1 MTQQLPKNFSFPGFV
16 RLIRIQN
23 LLIIVLTQYLTALYL
38 LEEIHVFNL
47 ELFLLSLS
55 TVFLAA
61 AGYII
66 NDYYDVK
73 IDYINKPDKVI
84 VGKIIKR
91 RMVLFWHTFLNFSA
105 IIIGVFLDW
114 KIGAVHF
121 ASAFMLWLYSNQLKR
136 LPFIG
141 NLIVATLTGLSISIV
156 SLYFGQKP
164 ILVHTYALFAFSI
177 SLIREIVKDMEDWQG
192 DANFG
197 CKTLPIIWGIRKTKL
212 LLYLLISLFYF
223 LIFYMTQFLE
233 NDILYFY
240 FSGLTLFVIYFI
252 HRLRLADTI
261 KDFHFLSNFCKVI
274 MLSGILSMLF
284 FGGN

>member
-16 RLIRIQN
+16 KLIRIQN
-23 LLIIVLTQYLTALYL
+23 LLIIVFTQYLTALFL
-38 LEEIHVFNL
+38 LDGIHIFNL

-84 VGKIIKR
+84 VGRVIKR
-91 RMVLFWHTFLNFSA
+91 RIVLFWHTFLNFAA
-105 IIIGVFLDW
+105 IIIGTFLDW
-114 KIGAVHF
+114 KIGAIHF
-121 ASAFMLWLYSNQLKR
+121 TAAFMLWLYSNQLKR
-136 LPFIG
+136 LPLIG
-141 NLIVATLTGLSISIV
+141 NFIVAGLTGLSISII

-164 ILVHTYALFAFSI
+164 ILVHTYALFAFAI
-177 SLIREIVKDMEDWQG
+177 SFIREIVKDMEDWKG

-212 LLYLLISLFYF
+212 LLYILISLFYF

-252 HRLRLADTI
+252 HKLSLADTI
-261 KDFHFLSNFCKVI
+261 RQYHFLSNFCKII

-284 FGGN
+284 F

>member
-1 MTQQLPKNFSFPGFV
+1 MPKNFSFPGFV
-16 RLIRIQN
+16 KLIRVQN

-38 LEEIHVFNL
+38 LQGIHILDL
-47 ELFLLSLS
+47 ELFLLSFS
-55 TVFLAA
+55 TVLLAA

-73 IDYINKPDKVI
+73 IDYINKPEKVI
-84 VGKIIKR
+84 VGKVLKR
-91 RMVLFWHTFLNFSA
+91 RVVLFWHTFLNFTA
-105 IIIGVFLDW
+105 IIIGTFLDW
-114 KIGAVHF
+114 KIGAIHF

-141 NLIVATLTGLSISIV
+141 NFIVALLTGLSISIIT
-156 SLYFGQKP
+156 LYFGQKP
-164 ILVHTYALFAFSI
+164 ILVHTYALFAFAI

-212 LLYLLISLFYF
+212 LLYVLISLFYF

-261 KDFHFLSNFCKVI
+261 KHYHFLSTFCKVI

-284 FGGN
+284 FGPN

>member
-38 LEEIHVFNL
+38 LEQIHVLNL

-73 IDYINKPDKVI
+73 IDYINKPEKVI

-91 RMVLFWHTFLNFSA
+91 RVVLFWHTFLNFAA

-141 NLIVATLTGLSISIV
+141 NLIVATLTGLSISII

-212 LLYLLISLFYF
+212 LLYVLISLFYF

-274 MLSGILSMLF
+274 MLSGILSMLL
-284 FGGN
+284 FGGK

>member
-16 RLIRIQN
+16 KLIRVQN

-38 LEEIHVFNL
+38 LEGIHIFNL

-73 IDYINKPDKVI
+73 IDYINKPEKVI
-84 VGKIIKR
+84 VGKVIKR
-91 RMVLFWHTFLNFSA
+91 RVVLFWHTFLNFTA
-105 IIIGVFLDW
+105 IIIGAFLDW
-114 KIGAVHF
+114 KIGAIHF
-121 ASAFMLWLYSNQLKR
+121 VSAFMLWLYSNQLKR

-141 NLIVATLTGLSISIV
+141 NFIVALLTGLSISIIT
-156 SLYFGQKP
+156 LYFGQKP
-164 ILVHTYALFAFSI
+164 VLVHTYALFAFAI

-212 LLYLLISLFYF
+212 LLYVLISLFYF

-261 KDFHFLSNFCKVI
+261 KHYHFLSNFCKVI
-274 MLSGILSMLF
+274 MLSGVLSMLF
-284 FGGN
+284 F